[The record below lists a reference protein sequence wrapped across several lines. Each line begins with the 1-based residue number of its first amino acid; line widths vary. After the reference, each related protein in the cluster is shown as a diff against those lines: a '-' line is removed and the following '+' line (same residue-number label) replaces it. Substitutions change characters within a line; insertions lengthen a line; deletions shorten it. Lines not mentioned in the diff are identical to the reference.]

1 MTIHDILQLKGTA
14 VFTILPSATLQEVTE
29 ELVRRNIGALLV
41 CSREADSGEQV
52 LGIISERDILHVCAA
67 GRGPL
72 SAIAAHEVMIRQ
84 LFTAAPTDSV
94 EDVMGLMTTR
104 RIRHVPVM
112 QSGRLVGLVS
122 IGDIV
127 KSQHDRLAMENQFMK
142 NYIADSRSGLAE

>member
-1 MTIHDILQLKGTA
+1 MTIHDILQLKGTS
-14 VFTILPSATLQEVTE
+14 VFTTTPGATLQEVTE

-41 CSREADSGEQV
+41 CSRDAQSGERV
-52 LGIISERDILHVCAA
+52 LGIISERDILHVCAS

-72 SAIAAHEVMIRQ
+72 STIPVSEVMSKQ

-94 EDVMGLMTTR
+94 EDVMGLMTQR

-122 IGDIV
+122 IGDVV

-142 NYIADSRSGLAE
+142 NYIADVPGP

>member
-1 MTIHDILQLKGTA
+1 MTIHDILQLKGAA
-14 VFTILPSATLQEVTE
+14 VFTILPNATLQEVTE

-41 CSREADSGEQV
+41 CSRDAQDGEQV
-52 LGIISERDILHVCAA
+52 LGIISERDILHVCAS

-72 SAIAAHEVMIRQ
+72 STVSAAEVMSKQ

-94 EDVMGLMTTR
+94 EDVMGLMTQR

-112 QSGRLVGLVS
+112 LGGRLVGLVS
-122 IGDIV
+122 IGDVV

-142 NYIADSRSGLAE
+142 NYIADTPSSCP

>member
-1 MTIHDILQLKGTA
+1 MTIHDILQLKGTS
-14 VFTILPSATLQEVTE
+14 VFTTLPSATLQEVTE

-41 CSREADSGEQV
+41 CIREAESGEQV
-52 LGIISERDILHVCAA
+52 LGIVSERDILHVCASR
-67 GRGPL
+67 RGPL
-72 SAIAAHEVMIRQ
+72 TAIAVSEVMSKQ

-94 EDVMGLMTTR
+94 EDVMGLMTQR

-127 KSQHDRLAMENQFMK
+127 KNQHDRLAMENQFMK
-142 NYIADSRSGLAE
+142 KYIAG